1 MAKILLISA
10 NTRTAPYHVWPA
22 GLMMIGGALAAAGHE
37 VRVHD
42 LLFPAEPLPVTLT
55 GFAPDLVGISVRNV
69 DTVNS
74 LADDELNTGALLQ
87 NLCADI
93 RRHRQAKI
101 ILGGAGFSVMPRELL
116 TASGADC
123 GVTGPGELDIVS
135 IAKKLLA
142 DEPVPPLTM
151 SGGFDRHPRPL
162 LDVPLLTQYLRA
174 GGIPGVLTK
183 RGCRYR
189 CVYCSYPRV
198 DGGFFAP
205 LDPRAVVAYVKQL
218 EHHGVTEIFFTD
230 SVFNDA
236 AGHAVA
242 LAEELLRQ
250 QTRVRWAAYFTPEHL
265 DQDELALF
273 QRAGLR
279 AIELGTDAAS
289 DETLRGLGKP
299 FRMARV
305 FEFQETCNRLRIP
318 CAHFVIF
325 GGPRETPLTVTEGL
339 ANLARLEHC
348 VVIAASGVRIHAGTA
363 LHRLALREGQI
374 AADADLLC
382 PAYYFSRAVNVS
394 AMNEQ
399 IKQSFHGRRDRIFP
413 PDQADEITAT
423 MRRLG
428 YRGLLWDLAVRF

>member
-10 NTRTAPYHVWPA
+10 NTRTTPYHVWPA
-22 GLMMIGGALAAAGHE
+22 GLMMIGGALTAAGHE
-37 VRVHD
+37 VRTHD
-42 LLFPAEPLPVTLT
+42 LLFPAEPLPVMLT

-74 LADDELNTGALLQ
+74 LAADEMNTGALLQ
-87 NLCADI
+87 NLCSDI
-93 RRHRQAKI
+93 RRHSRAKI
-101 ILGGAGFSVMPRELL
+101 ILGGAGFSVMPCELL
-116 TASGADC
+116 TVSGADC
-123 GVTGPGELDIVS
+123 GITGPGELDIAAVVE
-135 IAKKLLA
+135 ALLEGRTIGPIISA
-142 DEPVPPLTM
+142 
-151 SGGFDRHPRPL
+151 GGFDRRPRPL
-162 LDVPLLTQYLRA
+162 LDVSLLAQYLKA

-205 LDPRAVVAYVKQL
+205 LDPRVVVNHIKQL
-218 EHHGVTEIFFTD
+218 EDNGVTEIFFTD

-236 AGHAVA
+236 SGHAVA
-242 LAEELLRQ
+242 LAKEMLRQ
-250 QTRVRWAAYFTPEHL
+250 KTRVRWAAYFTPEHL
-265 DQDELALF
+265 DKDAMALF
-273 QRAGLR
+273 QQAGLR

-289 DETLRGLGKP
+289 DETLRGLGKS

-305 FEFQETCNRLRIP
+305 FEFQEICNHLKIP

-325 GGPRETPLTVTEGL
+325 GGPRETPLTVTDGL

-374 AADADLLC
+374 TADADLLR
-382 PAYYFSRAVNVS
+382 PAYYFSPAVTVN

-399 IKQSFHGRRDRIFP
+399 IKQSFRGRRDRIFP
-413 PDQADEITAT
+413 PDQADEIATT
-423 MRRLG
+423 MRNLG